1 MYQVVISDC
10 NWTRT
15 QNLLF
20 LKRTLNYLAKRI
32 SFLKSKE
39 DKLDIEKL
47 ETNPV
52 HRDWIWTYRV

>member
-47 ETNPV
+47 ETTPV
-52 HRDWIWTYRV
+52 HSDWIWTYRV

>member
-20 LKRTLNYLAKRI
+20 LKRTLNYLAKLI

-47 ETNPV
+47 ETTPV
-52 HRDWIWTYRV
+52 HSDWI